1 MAFVSDSSGSAIPSF
16 RAAVKVALRPITGPL
31 IPALTPRSLSLSM
44 VITSVR
50 TILEAS
56 VAKCNEAFPI
66 MKNRQDCLFQAHLR
80 CVLVVLRFEMN
91 ALHLG
96 IAFVAW
102 L

>member
-1 MAFVSDSSGSAIPSF
+1 MPSF
-16 RAAVKVALRPITGPL
+16 RAAVKVALRPITGPR

-66 MKNRQDCLFQAHLR
+66 MKNRQDCSFQKHLL
-80 CVLVVLRFEMN
+80 CVLWCLRIETN
-91 ALHLG
+91 DLHSG
-96 IAFVAW
+96 IVFVAW